1 MAQTLAEK
9 IISHWSDHEVYAGD
23 LTVAQISMVMSH
35 DSIAPNV
42 IKVLT
47 EDLGV
52 HSVFDRQRVALF
64 IDHVAPACN
73 PSTADGQAIV
83 RRFARDQGIDKLF
96 DVGQGVCHE
105 LMVDEGFVRPGEIAL
120 GSDSHSTLYGA
131 IGCFG
136 TGMGATDI
144 ALAIATGRTWL
155 KVPETIRVQI
165 SGRLPEWVMSKD
177 LALKLIGDL
186 GIDGATYQA
195 VEFHGAQS
203 LSLASRMTL
212 CAMTTE
218 MGAKTGL
225 IVPDAL
231 TESLYDVPEWCH
243 PDLGAVY
250 MTEVEVDA
258 TSLGPQVACPHTVD
272 LVVPVSELQAVEVDQ
287 VFIGTC
293 TNGRLEDIHM
303 AARILTGEHVA
314 PGVRMLI
321 IPASHGILKEALADG
336 SLSALLEAGA
346 TLGTPGCGPC
356 IGRHMGVLGAG
367 EVCLSTGNRNFQG
380 RMGSPEAQIYLGS
393 PAVAAA
399 TAVVGRISDPRAVL

>member
-1 MAQTLAEK
+1 
-9 IISHWSDHEVYAGD
+9 
-23 LTVAQISMVMSH
+23 
-35 DSIAPNV
+35 
-42 IKVLT
+42 
-47 EDLGV
+47 
-52 HSVFDRQRVALF
+52 
-64 IDHVAPACN
+64 
-73 PSTADGQAIV
+73 
-83 RRFARDQGIDKLF
+83 
-96 DVGQGVCHE
+96 
-105 LMVDEGFVRPGEIAL
+105 
-120 GSDSHSTLYGA
+120 
-131 IGCFG
+131 
-136 TGMGATDI
+136 MGATDI

-155 KVPETIRVQI
+155 KVPETIRVRI
-165 SGRLPEWVMSKD
+165 AGRLAEGVTSKD
-177 LALKLIGDL
+177 LALKLIGDM

-231 TESLYDVPEWCH
+231 TESLYDVPEWCY
-243 PDLGAVY
+243 PDPDAVY
-250 MTEVEVDA
+250 ITDVDVDA

-293 TNGRLEDIHM
+293 TNGRLEDIH
-303 AARILTGEHVA
+303 AAAGILTGRQVA
-314 PGVRMLI
+314 RGVRMLI
-321 IPASHGILKEALADG
+321 IPASHAILKEALADG

-380 RMGSPEAQIYLGS
+380 RMGSPEAQIFLGS

-399 TAVVGRISDPRAVL
+399 TAVTGRITDPRALL